1 MEKCTDW
8 RSRIGKGLFMMEKIN
23 VFTNKNMFGTFVFVN
38 MVEEKDGRDVID
50 RGISMSLENAVHL
63 RNELDE
69 IIKKEGE

>member
-1 MEKCTDW
+1 
-8 RSRIGKGLFMMEKIN
+8 MEKIN

>member
-1 MEKCTDW
+1 
-8 RSRIGKGLFMMEKIN
+8 MMEKIN